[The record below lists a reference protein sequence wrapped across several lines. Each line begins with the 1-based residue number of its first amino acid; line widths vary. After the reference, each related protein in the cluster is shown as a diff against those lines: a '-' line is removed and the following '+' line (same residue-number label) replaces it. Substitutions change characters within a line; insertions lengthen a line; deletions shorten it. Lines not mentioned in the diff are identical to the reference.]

1 MKKTL
6 LTLVGLLGGY
16 LATEAQTARVMA
28 IHNSADPALDTVDV
42 WLTTPQGSLK
52 LADNFGFRQSTGF
65 VNAPAGV
72 PIRISFAAK
81 NSTLITDTLIGFGF
95 NLTSDER
102 YILFAEGHLQSGF
115 NPQKSFNLNVL
126 TGALENYTTTGD
138 TTAVAVYHGST
149 DAPAVDVYAKGV
161 GSPLVANAAYGA
173 ITSYLKLPTNDYTLL
188 VHGAGS
194 PNTLL
199 AYNAP
204 LSALGL
210 QDQAVVVF
218 ASGFLNPAANNNGKS
233 FGLYAA
239 LANGDVRA
247 LPTPTARVMAIH
259 NSADPAV
266 DTVDIWLTT
275 PLSSTKLVDNFGF
288 RQSTGYVNAPAEI
301 PVRVAFAAKNSTLI
315 TDTLVGFGF
324 TLTGN
329 EGYVLFA
336 QGHVSTGFNPQVP
349 FGLSVLTPAI
359 ERGTGGDV
367 RVALH
372 HGSTDAPNVDVY
384 ARAGGNT
391 ESSSLLSNVP
401 YGASVGYLNVP
412 EADVLIDV
420 HAAAMKNPLLTYA
433 APLRTLNASDSA
445 LVVFASGFVNPSNN
459 NNGKPF
465 GLFAALSNGMVLPL
479 PAVTNARVMVI
490 HNSADP
496 AADTV
501 DVWLLNNTTNVS
513 EKIVDNFGFRTST
526 GYVNLPGNTELT
538 IGIAPKNSDS
548 YDDVIYE
555 EPIGILPAGI
565 TAVAMATGVIDT
577 TKFEANPNG
586 VDINFFINPTLGK
599 ETGTPANTVDVL
611 VYHGVTDAPAVSI
624 RPRGASTGFESL
636 SFADFSNDE
645 GEYTNLP
652 ATNIILDVIPA
663 GSSSALVSYDAPLS
677 ALSGLPVVAFASGFL
692 TPNAPTNKDVNG
704 AAFGLF
710 VAKPNGEVIPLSLNT
725 SVAPIKPAFVNGISV
740 YPNPANGFVM
750 LSFESKEA
758 NTAQVSLVDITGRE
772 VFTRNINVMGGN
784 NLTNVDISG
793 IQKGIYFLQ
802 VKTSQGL
809 STQKLFVE

>member
-6 LTLVGLLGGY
+6 LTLFGLLGGF

-52 LADNFGFRQSTGF
+52 LVDNFGFRQSTGF

-95 NLTSDER
+95 NLASAER

-126 TGALENYTTTGD
+126 AGALENYNTAGD

-161 GSPLVANAAYGA
+161 GSPIVANAAYGA
-173 ITSYLKLPTNDYTLL
+173 ITAYLKLPTNDYTLL

-194 PNTLL
+194 STTLL

-204 LSALGL
+204 LETLGL
-210 QDQAVVVF
+210 EDEAVVVF
-218 ASGFLNPAANNNGKS
+218 ASGFLNPAANRNGKP
-233 FGLYAA
+233 FGLFAA

-247 LPTPTARVMAIH
+247 LPMPTSRVMAIH

-266 DTVDIWLTT
+266 DTVDVWLTT
-275 PLSSTKLVDNFGF
+275 PLNVNKIAENFGF
-288 RQSTGYVNAPAEI
+288 RQSTGYVDVPAEI
-301 PVRVAFAAKNSTLI
+301 PVTIGFAAKNSNNI
-315 TDTLVGFGF
+315 TDTVAAFGF
-324 TLTGN
+324 VLAGA
-329 EGYVLFA
+329 EKYVLLA
-336 QGHVSTGFNPQVP
+336 QGHVGTGFNPQVP
-349 FGLSVLTPAI
+349 FGLSVLSPAI

-372 HGSTDAPNVDVY
+372 HGSTDAPNVDVF
-384 ARAGGNT
+384 ARAGGNA
-391 ESSSLLSNVP
+391 EPGSLLSNVP
-401 YGASVGYLNVP
+401 YGASVGYLSVP

-420 HAAAMKNPLLTYA
+420 HSAGIEEPLLTYA
-433 APLRTLNASDSA
+433 APLRTLNAGDSA
-445 LVVFASGFVNPSNN
+445 LVVFASGFVNPANN

-479 PAVTNARVMVI
+479 PAVTKARVMVI

-526 GYVNLPGNTELT
+526 GYVDLPGNTDISL
-538 IGIAPKNSDS
+538 GIAPKNSDS
-548 YDDVIYE
+548 YDDIIYE
-555 EPIGILPAGI
+555 EEVGVLPAGI
-565 TAVAMATGVIDT
+565 IAVAMATGVIDT

-586 VDINFFINPTLGK
+586 IDINFFINGAFGK
-599 ETGTPANTVDVL
+599 ENGTPANTVDIL
-611 VYHGVTDAPAVSI
+611 VSHGVTDAPTVSI
-624 RPRGASTGFESL
+624 RPRGATTGFELL
-636 SFADFSNDE
+636 SFSDFSNYD

-652 ATNIILDVIPA
+652 ATDIILDVIPA

-692 TPNAPTNKDVNG
+692 SPNAPTNKDVNG

-725 SVAPIKPAFVNGISV
+725 SVAPVKPAFVNGISV

-772 VFTRNINVMGGN
+772 VFTRNINVLGGN

-802 VKTSQGL
+802 VKTTKGL
-809 STQKLFVE
+809 STQKLLVE